1 MLTEDPPGWDICYTK
16 AILYWYEANDYAIY
30 DNGGAATWA
39 ANPSPID
46 THWYVDLQQTW
57 RDDDTWGGG
66 VGQKA
71 IGSFSNSDF
80 QEDDEYT
87 YVDHEVTVWGYKNGT
102 IDYEA
107 IEEARGEASLLLT
120 SRVEIF

>member
-1 MLTEDPPGWDICYTK
+1 MPFMTMVVPQLG
-16 AILYWYEANDYAIY
+16 LL
-30 DNGGAATWA
+30 
-39 ANPSPID
+39 NPSPID

-107 IEEARGEASLLLT
+107 IEEARAKPVFY
-120 SRVEIF
+120 SRVGLKYFRFKIKQGT